1 VVGEMQRSSI
11 VKEGGEREKKKPKM
25 MLKTKNIKREIVEEA
40 KKEHTYKKETRLI
53 FLCRAFWS
61 LFLGY
66 KKKNDRNL

>member
-66 KKKNDRNL
+66 KKKKR